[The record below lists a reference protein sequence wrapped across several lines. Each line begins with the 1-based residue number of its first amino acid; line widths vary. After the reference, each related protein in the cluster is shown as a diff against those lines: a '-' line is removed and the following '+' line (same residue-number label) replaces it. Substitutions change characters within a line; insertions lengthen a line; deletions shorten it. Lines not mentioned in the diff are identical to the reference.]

1 MLCAGRHCNWRGRGE
16 HLCFGWRPRRA
27 CCRLRGAQST
37 SDKWGCGLLGMLP
50 MLSRCLVY
58 VPLPACPP
66 PCVPPRAPAAAVFCS
81 SYSCGKGTAVVLL
94 HTAEHLAMAAIFKA
108 CKANRL
114 QWYLGPPE
122 EDKQPDSLEAVG
134 KLKVPD
140 LPLERLKGEGGA
152 A

>member
-1 MLCAGRHCNWRGRGE
+1 M
-16 HLCFGWRPRRA
+16 
-27 CCRLRGAQST
+27 RGAQST
-37 SDKWGCGLLGMLP
+37 SDKLGCGLLGMLLMP
-50 MLSRCLVY
+50 SRCLMY
-58 VPLPACPP
+58 VRLPAHPP
-66 PCVPPRAPAAAVFCS
+66 VCLVLLRLLCS
-81 SYSCGKGTAVVLL
+81 SCPLHSCGKGTAVVLL

-122 EDKQPDSLEAVG
+122 EDKQPDTLEMVG

-140 LPLERLKGEGGA
+140 LPLERLKGEEGA